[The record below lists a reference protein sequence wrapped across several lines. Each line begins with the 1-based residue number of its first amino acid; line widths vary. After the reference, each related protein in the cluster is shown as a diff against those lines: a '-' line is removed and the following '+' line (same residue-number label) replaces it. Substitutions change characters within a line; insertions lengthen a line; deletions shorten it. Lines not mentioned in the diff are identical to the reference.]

1 MHPEGTPSAFGI
13 SPCKGERRIA
23 WRLVSPMNR
32 ILVSESLAE
41 EGLAILRGAAVV
53 DDRSGCARE
62 ELIGA
67 IADCQALIVRSGTL
81 VDRELIESA
90 PLLRVIG
97 RAGAGVDNID
107 LDAASE
113 RGIIVLNAAGG
124 NTVAAAELALA
135 LLLSLSRHLA
145 EANASLR
152 SGEWKRS
159 AFVGA
164 ELRGKTAGIVGLGQV
179 GAAVARRLQAMEM
192 RTVAFD
198 PFVSEERA
206 RSVGVELL
214 GLSDLLAQSDV
225 VTLHS
230 SASPGAPPLL
240 GERELGAMKPGAL
253 LVNTARGRL
262 IDEAALLS
270 SLDAGRIGGAAL
282 DVFAQE
288 PAQDNPL
295 VQHPR
300 VLATP
305 HLGASTQEAQERV
318 AVDIARETL
327 KVLRGQPSQSAVN
340 TPLIDPESL
349 EAVGPYLSVAEM
361 CGRLATQLASGQWR
375 DIVIHY
381 RGEIANHDVT
391 PLKASVV
398 AGLLAPI
405 SDEHVNLVNI
415 NNVIAHRGW
424 RISERKTADAEP
436 YTSTIT
442 VELRTS
448 AGATSLMGTLEHG
461 RAAVVEINGFHV
473 HISGPRLQSEQAL
486 DHLHLLVLRNEDRPG
501 RIGEVGMALGGL
513 EVNIAAMDVGFSLE
527 DPSEMSLMAL
537 TISRALSADEIALIS
552 AIDGVEDVSQAQM

>member
-1 MHPEGTPSAFGI
+1 MAAGSRDDA
-13 SPCKGERRIA
+13 
-23 WRLVSPMNR
+23 VSHR
-32 ILVSESLAE
+32 ILVSETLSE
-41 EGLAILRGAAVV
+41 EGLAILREAAEL
-53 DDRSGCARE
+53 DARDAIE
-62 ELIGA
+62 RPELIAA
-67 IADCQALIVRSGTL
+67 IRSCHGLIVRSGTR

-113 RGIIVLNAAGG
+113 RGIIVLNTAGG
-124 NTVAAAELALA
+124 NTVSAAELAVG

-145 EANASLR
+145 AANASLR
-152 SGEWKRS
+152 SGEWNRS
-159 AFVGA
+159 AFIGA
-164 ELRGKTAGIVGLGQV
+164 ELRGKTAGIIGLGLV

-192 RTVAFD
+192 RTIAFD

-206 RSVGVELL
+206 RSVGTALAPLTELL
-214 GLSDLLAQSDV
+214 AEADV

-230 SASPGAPPLL
+230 SASPDAPPLL
-240 GERELGAMKPGAL
+240 GDAELSAIKPGAL

-262 IDEAALLS
+262 IDESALLDA
-270 SLDAGRIGGAAL
+270 LDSGRLAGAAL
-282 DVFAQE
+282 DVFAAE
-288 PAQDNPL
+288 PAHENPL
-295 VQHPR
+295 VQHPL

-318 AVDIARETL
+318 AVEIATETL
-327 KVLRGQPSQSAVN
+327 KVLSGRPSQAAVN

-375 DIVIHY
+375 DIVISY
-381 RGEIANHDVT
+381 RGEIARHDVT

-424 RISERKTADAEP
+424 RIVERKSPDAEP
-436 YTSTIT
+436 YTSSIT

-448 AGATSLMGTLEHG
+448 AGQTSLMGTLEHG

-473 HISGPRLQSEQAL
+473 HIAASLPRPGRAL

-501 RIGEVGMALGGL
+501 RIGEVGMALGKL
-513 EVNIAAMDVGFSLE
+513 EVNIAAMDVGFSPD
-527 DPSEMSLMAL
+527 DPGEKSLMAL
-537 TISRALSADEIALIS
+537 TISRALTPEEAAVIAS
-552 AIDGVEDVSQAQM
+552 IDGIEEVAQAQM

>member
-1 MHPEGTPSAFGI
+1 MTA
-13 SPCKGERRIA
+13 
-23 WRLVSPMNR
+23 R

-41 EGLAILRGAAVV
+41 EGLSILRAAAEV
-53 DDRSGCARE
+53 DARTGLSRT
-62 ELIGA
+62 ELTEA
-67 IADCQALIVRSGTL
+67 IADCQGLIVRSGTQ
-81 VDRELIESA
+81 VDRDLIASA
-90 PLLRVIG
+90 PNLRVIG

-124 NTVAAAELALA
+124 NTVSAAELAIG

-145 EANASLR
+145 AANASLR
-152 SGEWKRS
+152 SGEWNRS
-159 AFVGA
+159 AFIGA
-164 ELRGKTAGIVGLGQV
+164 ELRGKTAGIVGLGLV

-192 RTVAFD
+192 RTIAFD

-206 RSVGVELL
+206 RSVGAELAPL
-214 GLSDLLAQSDV
+214 AELLAQSDV

-230 SASPGAPPLL
+230 SASPDAPPLL
-240 GERELGAMKPGAL
+240 GAEELSAIKPGAL

-262 IDEAALLS
+262 VDESALLEA
-270 SLDAGRIGGAAL
+270 LDSGRLSGAAL
-282 DVFAQE
+282 DVFASE
-288 PAQDNPL
+288 PAQENPL
-295 VQHPR
+295 VQHPL

-318 AVDIARETL
+318 AVDIATETL
-327 KVLRGQPSQSAVN
+327 KVLAGQPSQAAVN
-340 TPLIDPESL
+340 APMIDPESL

-381 RGEIANHDVT
+381 RGEVANYDVT

-424 RISERKTADAEP
+424 RISERKTPDAEP

-448 AGATSLMGTLEHG
+448 SGATSLMGTLEHS

-473 HISGPRLQSEQAL
+473 HIAASMHRPGRAQ

-501 RIGEVGMALGGL
+501 RVGKVGMALGDL
-513 EVNIAAMDVGFSLE
+513 DVNIAAMDVGFSLE
-527 DPSEMSLMAL
+527 NPGGMSLMAL
-537 TISRALSADEIALIS
+537 TISRALSPEEVVVLS
-552 AIDGVEDVSQAQM
+552 SIDGVEDVSQAQM

>member
-1 MHPEGTPSAFGI
+1 MA
-13 SPCKGERRIA
+13 
-23 WRLVSPMNR
+23 R
-32 ILVSESLAE
+32 ILVCESLAE
-41 EGLAILRGAAVV
+41 EGLSILRESV
-53 DDRSGCARE
+53 DVDARYSLSRE
-62 ELIGA
+62 ELLSA
-67 IADCQALIVRSGTL
+67 ISDCAGLIVRSGTQ
-81 VDRELIESA
+81 VDRELMVAA
-90 PLLRVIG
+90 PGLRVIG

-107 LDAASE
+107 LDSASE

-124 NTVAAAELALA
+124 NTVSAAELAIG

-145 EANASLR
+145 AANASLR
-152 SGEWKRS
+152 SGEWNRS
-159 AFVGA
+159 AFVGG
-164 ELRGKTAGIVGLGQV
+164 ELRGKTAGIIGLGLV

-192 RTVAFD
+192 HTVAFD

-206 RSVGVELL
+206 RSVGTELV
-214 GLSDLLAQSDV
+214 GLHELLAQSDV

-230 SASPGAPPLL
+230 SAAPDAPPLL
-240 GERELGAMKPGAL
+240 GRDEFDVIKRGAV

-262 IDEAALLS
+262 VDESALNDA
-270 SLDAGRIGGAAL
+270 LDSGRLGGAAL
-282 DVFAQE
+282 DVFSSE
-288 PAQDNPL
+288 PAHDNPL

-318 AVDIARETL
+318 AVDIATETL
-327 KVLRGQPSQSAVN
+327 KVLRGQPSQAAVN
-340 TPLIDPESL
+340 APLIDPESL

-361 CGRLATQLASGQWR
+361 CGRLATQLATQLASGQWR
-375 DIVIHY
+375 DIVIRY

-424 RISERKTADAEP
+424 RISERKTPDAEP
-436 YTSTIT
+436 YTSSIT
-442 VELRTS
+442 VALHTS
-448 AGATSLMGTLEHG
+448 EGATSLMGTLEHG

-473 HISGPRLQSEQAL
+473 HIAGPQHRGLE
-486 DHLHLLVLRNEDRPG
+486 HLHLLVVRNEDRPG
-501 RIGEVGMALGGL
+501 RIGEVGMALGRL
-513 EVNIAAMDVGFSLE
+513 EVNIAAMDVGFSPE

-537 TISRALSADEIALIS
+537 TISRALSQEEIAVLD
-552 AIDGVEDVSQAQM
+552 AIDGIEGIAQALM

>member
-1 MHPEGTPSAFGI
+1 
-13 SPCKGERRIA
+13 
-23 WRLVSPMNR
+23 MNR
-32 ILVSESLAE
+32 ILVSEPLAD
-41 EGLAILRGAAVV
+41 EGLSLLRGGADVV
-53 DDRSGCARE
+53 TGFGLARA
-62 ELIGA
+62 ELLSA
-67 IADCQALIVRSGTL
+67 ICDCQGLIVRSGTR
-81 VDRELIESA
+81 VDRELIEAA
-90 PLLRVIG
+90 PSLQVIG

-124 NTVAAAELALA
+124 NTVSAAELAVA
-135 LLLSLSRHLA
+135 LLLALSRHLA
-145 EANASLR
+145 AANASLR
-152 SGEWKRS
+152 AGEWNRS
-159 AFVGA
+159 AFIGA
-164 ELRGKTAGIVGLGQV
+164 ELRGKTAGIVGLGLV

-192 RTVAFD
+192 RTIAFD

-206 RSVGVELL
+206 RSVGVELFEFR
-214 GLSDLLAQSDV
+214 DLLAQTDV

-230 SASPGAPPLL
+230 SAAPDAAPLL
-240 GERELGAMKPGAL
+240 GASELAAMKPGAL

-262 IDEAALLS
+262 VDESALAEA
-270 SLDAGRIGGAAL
+270 LDSGRLGGAAL

-288 PAQDNPL
+288 PAHDNPL
-295 VQHPR
+295 VKHPR

-318 AVDIARETL
+318 AVDIATETL
-327 KVLRGQPSQSAVN
+327 KVLRGQPSQAAVN
-340 TPLIDPESL
+340 APLIDPESL

-375 DIVIHY
+375 DIVIQY

-424 RISERKTADAEP
+424 RVLERKMPDAEP

-473 HISGPRLQSEQAL
+473 HISGPRLRAGHAP

-501 RIGEVGMALGGL
+501 RIGEVGMALGRL
-513 EVNIAAMDVGFSLE
+513 NVNIAAMDVGFSPE
-527 DPSEMSLMAL
+527 NPSEMSLMAL
-537 TISRALSADEIALIS
+537 IISRTLTAEEVGSIG

>member
-1 MHPEGTPSAFGI
+1 MSD
-13 SPCKGERRIA
+13 
-23 WRLVSPMNR
+23 R
-32 ILVSESLAE
+32 ILVSEALAA
-41 EGLAILRGAAVV
+41 EGLAILRGQAEVDARDGLSRDELAA
-53 DDRSGCARE
+53 
-62 ELIGA
+62 A
-67 IADCQALIVRSGTL
+67 IADCHGLIVRSGTR
-81 VDRELIESA
+81 VDRALIEAA

-124 NTVAAAELALA
+124 NTVSAAELAVG

-152 SGEWKRS
+152 SGEWNRS

-164 ELRGKTAGIVGLGQV
+164 ELRGKTAGIVGLGLV
-179 GAAVARRLQAMEM
+179 GTAVARRLQAMDM
-192 RTVAFD
+192 RTIAFD

-206 RSVGVELL
+206 RSVGTELVSL
-214 GLSDLLAQSDV
+214 ADLLAQSDV

-230 SASPGAPPLL
+230 SASADAPPLL
-240 GERELGAMKPGAL
+240 GAAEFAALKSGAL

-262 IDEAALLS
+262 IDEAALALA
-270 SLDAGRIGGAAL
+270 LDSGRLGGAAL
-282 DVFAQE
+282 DVFAEE

-295 VQHPR
+295 VRHPR

-318 AVDIARETL
+318 ATDIARETL
-327 KVLRGQPSQSAVN
+327 KVLRGQPSAAAVN
-340 TPLIDPESL
+340 APLIDPDSL

-375 DIVIHY
+375 DIVIRYH
-381 RGEIANHDVT
+381 GEIANHDVT

-424 RISERKTADAEP
+424 LISERKTSDAEP

-448 AGATSLMGTLEHG
+448 TGSTSLMGTLEHG

-473 HISGPRLQSEQAL
+473 HIRGPQSRQGEAQ

-501 RIGEVGMALGGL
+501 RIGEVGLALGQL
-513 EVNIAAMDVGFSLE
+513 EVNIAAMDVGFSPE

-537 TISRALSADEIALIS
+537 TISRALTVGEVGAIG
-552 AIDGVEDVSQAQM
+552 AIDGVEEVAQAQM

>member
-1 MHPEGTPSAFGI
+1 MSH
-13 SPCKGERRIA
+13 
-23 WRLVSPMNR
+23 R
-32 ILVSESLAE
+32 ILVSETLAE
-41 EGLAILRGAAVV
+41 EGLAILRESAAVV
-53 DDRSGCARE
+53 CGSGWSRS
-62 ELIGA
+62 ELIAG
-67 IADCQALIVRSGTL
+67 ISDCQGLIVRSGTR
-81 VDRELIESA
+81 VDRELIQAA
-90 PLLRVIG
+90 PNLRVIG

-107 LDAASE
+107 LSAATE

-124 NTVAAAELALA
+124 NTVSAAELAVG

-145 EANASLR
+145 AANASLR
-152 SGEWKRS
+152 SGEWNRT
-159 AFVGA
+159 AFIGT
-164 ELRGKTAGIVGLGQV
+164 ELRGKTAGIVGLGLV

-192 RTVAFD
+192 RTIAYD

-206 RSVGVELL
+206 RSVGTELLPLAELL
-214 GLSDLLAQSDV
+214 GQSDV

-230 SASPGAPPLL
+230 SAAPDAPPLL
-240 GERELGAMKPGAL
+240 GVEQMERVKPGAL
-253 LVNTARGRL
+253 LINTARGRL
-262 IDEAALLS
+262 LDESALLDA
-270 SLDAGRIGGAAL
+270 LDSGRIAGAAL
-282 DVFAQE
+282 DVFETE
-288 PAQDNPL
+288 PAHENPL
-295 VQHPR
+295 VTHPL

-327 KVLRGQPSQSAVN
+327 RVLAGRPSQAAVN
-340 TPLIDPESL
+340 APLIDPESL

-375 DIVIHY
+375 DITIHY

-398 AGLLAPI
+398 GGLLAPI

-424 RISERKTADAEP
+424 RISELSASDAEP

-448 AGATSLMGTLEHG
+448 SGATSLMGTLEHG

-473 HISGPRLQSEQAL
+473 HIAATLPRPGRAQ

-513 EVNIAAMDVGFSLE
+513 DVNIAAMDVGFSAE
-527 DPSEMSLMAL
+527 GPGEMSLMAL
-537 TISRALSADEIALIS
+537 TISRALSPEEVGVIA